1 MLAHATP
8 QDVRLFVPG
17 RVCLFGEHSDWA
29 GAYRRLSPD
38 IPPGRVIIHGTEQG
52 LHATARRAH
61 GRLLIRSTL
70 TDGTVYHLDMPLD
83 PDALLAVARQGGFF
97 SYAAGTA
104 WYLTTFYQVDGID
117 IDNDET
123 TLPVA
128 KGLSS
133 SAAFCVLVARAY
145 NRVYDLRLTPRAEM
159 EAAYQGEILT
169 PSRCGR
175 MDQGCAYG
183 QRPVLM
189 TFDGELLQTQPL
201 AIGGTFH
208 LLLADLGGA
217 KDTVRILADL
227 TAAYPTPATDV
238 HRNVQRYLGEVNQSI
253 VRRAS
258 VILAQGDPI
267 ALGRLMTEAQEQF
280 DQLVAPACP
289 SQLTAPLL
297 HRVLDDPTVRRL
309 SCGAKGVGSQGDGSV
324 QFVTRDEAMRQQLA
338 DHLRDAFGMT
348 AFTLDLKPDTRP

>member
-1 MLAHATP
+1 MFAYSTP
-8 QDVRLFVPG
+8 HDVHLFVPG

-38 IPPGRVIIHGTEQG
+38 IPPGCVIIHGTEQG
-52 LHATARRAH
+52 LRATVRRAH
-61 GRLLIRSTL
+61 RRILLRSTL
-70 TDGTVYHLDMPLD
+70 TDGTTHTLTMPLN
-83 PDALLAVARQGGFF
+83 PDDLLEKARQGGFF

-104 WYLTTFYQVDGID
+104 WYLTTFYQVDGIE
-117 IDNDET
+117 IDNYET

-133 SAAFCVLVARAY
+133 SAAHCVLVARAY
-145 NRVYDLRLTPRAEM
+145 NRVYDLKLTPRAEM
-159 EAAYQGEILT
+159 EAAYQGELLT

-189 TFDGELLQTQPL
+189 TFDGELLQTRTL
-201 AIGGTFH
+201 SIGGTFH
-208 LLLADLGGA
+208 LLIADLGGA

-227 TAAYPTPATDV
+227 SAAYPTPANDIQ
-238 HRNVQRYLGEVNQSI
+238 RNVQRYLGEVNQSI

-324 QFVTRDEAMRQQLA
+324 QFVTRDEATRQQLA

-348 AFTLDLKPDTRP
+348 SFPLDLPPSCL

>member
-1 MLAHATP
+1 MFAYSTP
-8 QDVRLFVPG
+8 HDVHLFVPG

-38 IPPGRVIIHGTEQG
+38 IPPGCVIIHGTEQG
-52 LHATARRAH
+52 LRATVRRAH
-61 GRLLIRSTL
+61 RRILLRSTL
-70 TDGTVYHLDMPLD
+70 TDGTTHMLTMPLN
-83 PDALLAVARQGGFF
+83 PDDLLEKARQGGFF

-104 WYLTTFYQVDGID
+104 WYLTTFYQVDGIE
-117 IDNDET
+117 IDNYET

-133 SAAFCVLVARAY
+133 SAAYCVLVARAY
-145 NRVYDLRLTPRAEM
+145 NRVYDLKLTPRAEM
-159 EAAYQGEILT
+159 EAAYQGELLT

-189 TFDGELLQTQPL
+189 TFDGELLQPRPL
-201 AIGGTFH
+201 SIGGTFH
-208 LLLADLGGA
+208 LLIADLGGA

-227 TAAYPTPATDV
+227 SAAYPTPANDIQ
-238 HRNVQRYLGEVNQSI
+238 RNVQRYLGEVNQSI

-324 QFVTRDEAMRQQLA
+324 QFVTRDEATRQQLA

-348 AFTLDLKPDTRP
+348 SFPLDLTPSCL